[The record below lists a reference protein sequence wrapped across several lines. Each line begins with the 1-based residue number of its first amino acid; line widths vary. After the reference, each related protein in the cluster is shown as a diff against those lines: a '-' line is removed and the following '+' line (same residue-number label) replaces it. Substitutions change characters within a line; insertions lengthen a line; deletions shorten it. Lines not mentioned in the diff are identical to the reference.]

1 MVRKK
6 AMTPPQ
12 KRQQGSLI
20 IRQSGVGLALIALAL
35 FTGLQLGG
43 FGWRYRKWIWR
54 FQGLA
59 FGAVAGY
66 VVGKLDQERPEKP

>member
-1 MVRKK
+1 
-6 AMTPPQ
+6 MTPPA
-12 KRQQGSLI
+12 K
-20 IRQSGVGLALIALAL
+20 QSENRLTLRNSGMGLALIGLAL
-35 FTGLQLGG
+35 FVGLQLGG

-66 VVGKLDQERPEKP
+66 VVGKLDRGNDQDQA